1 MVKYTAC
8 LCEGGAER
16 VILDLL
22 LDHDKLI
29 FARNELLEEEIL
41 ESRKG
46 KDFEEKYLRREF
58 KGKIT
63 VYRILDSR
71 RENFKI
77 SKAYQNKVDVINVI
91 TAPEIEML
99 IICNEG
105 KYKDFKK
112 RKKMSPSEYC
122 KSILEMKNVKSVS
135 FVKSYFAEISVLENS
150 LYEYKRVSNV
160 RKNEKTIWDLLK

>member
-8 LCEGGAER
+8 ICEGGAER

-46 KDFEEKYLRREF
+46 KDF
-58 KGKIT
+58 
-63 VYRILDSR
+63 
-71 RENFKI
+71 
-77 SKAYQNKVDVINVI
+77 
-91 TAPEIEML
+91 
-99 IICNEG
+99 
-105 KYKDFKK
+105 KK

-122 KSILEMKNVKSVS
+122 KSVLEMKNVKSVL
-135 FVKSYFAEISVLENS
+135 FVKSYFSGISVLEKS

>member
-8 LCEGGAER
+8 ICEGGAER

-58 KGKIT
+58 DGKIT

-99 IICNEG
+99 IICNER

-112 RKKMSPSEYC
+112 KKNMSPNEYC
-122 KSILEMKNVKSVS
+122 KVVLKMKQVKSVS
-135 FVKSYFAEISVLENS
+135 FVKSYFSDISVLESS

>member
-8 LCEGGAER
+8 ICEGGAER

-58 KGKIT
+58 DGKIT

-99 IICNEG
+99 IICNER

-112 RKKMSPSEYC
+112 QKNMSPNEYC
-122 KSILEMKNVKSVS
+122 KVVLKMKNVKSVL
-135 FVKSYFAEISVLENS
+135 FVKSYFSDISVLES
-150 LYEYKRVSNV
+150 SIYEYKRVSNV